1 MTPIELLK
9 SKVQQQLFPSE
20 FPEFGGANLII
31 SKDPLRNHYPHD
43 VFVCTEYASELSWLV
58 EELKGIYNSDID
70 YMNKYQFYPIIGE
83 SIKIALG
90 EGKSLLDVM
99 LQVVNEIEL
108 QWVEKTSQ
116 G

>member
-9 SKVQQQLFPSE
+9 SKVQQQLFPAE

-31 SKDPLRNHYPHD
+31 TKDPLRNHYPHD

-70 YMNKYQFYPIIGE
+70 YMNKYQFYPFIGE
-83 SIKIALG
+83 SMKLAIN
-90 EGKSLLDVM
+90 EGKPLMEIM
-99 LQVVNEIEL
+99 LHVTNETEL
-108 QWVEKTSQ
+108 QWAKKTSQ